1 MRAYLAVVDARFRS
15 LLQYRVA
22 AAAGFG
28 TQLFWGLIRV
38 MVFTGF
44 YNSSTAH
51 QPLSYPDAVTYLW
64 LGQAFLAMFPWNVD
78 YDIRSLIRSGNVA
91 YELLRPLD
99 LYAFWFSRVLAF
111 RTAPVILRVVP
122 MFIVAGLLFGMKL
135 PPSPESLGL
144 WVVSMVGMLAL
155 SCAITTLLT
164 LSLLWTI
171 SGDGIT
177 RIMPGVVVLLSGML
191 VPIPLMPKWAQPILN
206 ALPFRGVCDTPFRIY
221 SGNMPVAEAI
231 PAIAQQFLWAVILVF
246 IGRLALSRGLRKLVL
261 QGG

>member
-1 MRAYLAVVDARFRS
+1 MRGYWAVVDARFRS
-15 LLQYRVA
+15 LLQYRTA
-22 AAAGFG
+22 AVAGFG

-44 YNSSTAH
+44 YHSSTAH
-51 QPLSYPDAVTYLW
+51 QPLSHPDMITYLW

-78 YDIRSLIRSGNVA
+78 NDIRAMIRSGNVA
-91 YELLRPLD
+91 YETLRPLD
-99 LYAFWFSRVLAF
+99 LYGFWFSRVLAF
-111 RTAPVILRVVP
+111 RTAPVVLRAVP
-122 MFIVAGLLFGMKL
+122 MFIVAGLLLGMKP
-135 PPSPESLGL
+135 PPSMASFGL

-164 LSLLWTI
+164 LSLLWTV

-177 RIMPGVVVLLSGML
+177 RIAPGFVTLLSGML
-191 VPIPLMPKWAQPILN
+191 IPIPLMPKWAQPVLY

-221 SGNMPVAEAI
+221 TGNMPFADAI
-231 PAIAQQFLWAVILVF
+231 PAIAQQFVWAVILVVL
-246 IGRLALSRGLRKLVL
+246 GRLILARGLRRLVV

>member
-44 YNSSTAH
+44 YHSSTAH

-78 YDIRSLIRSGNVA
+78 NDIRALIRSGNVA

-111 RTAPVILRVVP
+111 RTAPVILRAVP

-135 PPSPESLGL
+135 PPTPESLGL

-191 VPIPLMPKWAQPILN
+191 VPIPLMPKWAQPILY

-231 PAIAQQFLWAVILVF
+231 PAIAQQFLWAVILIL